1 MLPSYD
7 WGVER
12 METMLV
18 SYKALALLF
27 LGRSGLVFFWS
38 PWGLEELSAA
48 CFGGV
53 SLVAARNTP

>member
-1 MLPSYD
+1 M
-7 WGVER
+7 ER
-12 METMLV
+12 MEAILV

-27 LGRSGLVFFWS
+27 WAESGLVFYWS